1 MKVSSDVLYSHVYD
15 DLKDATAAFDKTPE
29 CSFRR
34 FAAVALLESVLKK
47 YQDIP
52 HKDLVA
58 ADVKAI
64 EKFLSVNESLP
75 NRLEPSQLY
84 DDYLIGELR
93 QELDKFWYHRFD
105 DPLVSSLHQIFLSGR
120 VGPGKSLGSDW
131 NDCYSKLFQSTLTS
145 TSRHLYT
152 SYRAST
158 DRYPLWKASEV
169 ARANSQGEV
178 SVVKRS
184 KLLLVPKSV
193 DISRCICVEPNLNM
207 FYQLGFGRILEK
219 RLRQVYGLDLSV
231 QPDLN
236 RELARQGSINGEY
249 ITIDLSSAS
258 DSMSYRLLENILPR
272 GFFSWLNILRTP
284 ETQLPDGRVIA
295 LNMISTMGNG
305 FTFPLQTILFAA
317 MVSVAYKLSGIPLLR
332 PHKGSTG
339 NFAVFGDDIIVRRET
354 FEKVSRLLDLFGFK
368 MNVSKTFV
376 EGPFRE
382 SCGSD
387 FFNGRFVR
395 GVYIK
400 TLRSP
405 QDRYVAINLFNDWTA
420 STGIILPRTVQYLL
434 SSVKRVLIPPFSPY
448 DGGIHCPLSF
458 VPTVRYDLNG
468 SIKFRS
474 FQSKPTLHRILDD
487 GSINKRQGSLVNL
500 DGLLVTFIAGYIRS
514 QAISVRQFRPSYVMR
529 GGKTPFWDFF
539 PLSRSYSRFSYKRWE
554 TAVYWNSYK

>member
-1 MKVSSDVLYSHVYD
+1 MKVSSDVLFSHVRD
-15 DLKDATAAFDKTPE
+15 DLLSAVPALSKTPE
-29 CSFRR
+29 SSYRQ
-34 FAAVALLESVLKK
+34 FAAVSLLESVLKK
-47 YQDIP
+47 YQD
-52 HKDLVA
+52 LSQA
-58 ADVKAI
+58 ELSLADNKAI

-75 NRLEPSQLY
+75 NRVEPSRLY
-84 DDYLIGELR
+84 DEYLLGELR

-158 DRYPLWKASEV
+158 ARYPLWMASEV

-178 SVVKRS
+178 SIVERS
-184 KLLLVPKSV
+184 KLLLVPKST
-193 DISRCICVEPNLNM
+193 DISRCICVEPSLNM
-207 FYQLGFGRILEK
+207 FYQLGLGRILET
-219 RLRQVYGLDLSV
+219 RLRRFYGINLTT

-236 RELARQGSINGEY
+236 RELARQGSIDGNY
-249 ITIDLSSAS
+249 VTIDLSSAS
-258 DSMSYRLLENILPR
+258 DSLSLGLLSQFLPE
-272 GFFSWLNILRTP
+272 GLFSWLNFLRTP
-284 ETQLPDGRVIA
+284 NTQLPDGRVIP
-295 LNMISTMGNG
+295 LKMISTMGNG
-305 FTFPLQTILFAA
+305 FTFPLQTILFSA

-387 FFNGRFVR
+387 FFKGRFVR

-420 STGIILPRTVQYLL
+420 STGLLLPRTVQYLL

-448 DGGIHCPLSF
+448 DAGIHCPLSD
-458 VPTVRYDLNG
+458 VPSVRFDHNG
-468 SIKFRS
+468 TIKYRS
-474 FQSKPTLHRILDD
+474 FVSKPTLHRVKDD
-487 GSINKRQGSLVNL
+487 GSINKRLGSLVNL
-500 DGLLVTFIAGYIRS
+500 DGLLVTFVAGYIRS
-514 QAISVRQFRPSYVMR
+514 QAIAVRQFRPSYVMR
-529 GGKTPFWDFF
+529 SGKTPFWDFF
-539 PLSRSYSRFSYKRWE
+539 PLSRSYSRFSYTRWNL
-554 TAVYWNSYK
+554 AVYWNTYK